1 MFLHVTEAKYL
12 EGFRVELSFND
23 GRRGIADLS
32 ETLHGPV
39 FEPLRD
45 ESLFARL
52 KVDEELETVVW
63 PNGAD
68 LAPEYLYYQAFKQD
82 PELQGRFSEWGYQ

>member
-12 EGFRVELSFND
+12 EGFRIELPFND
-23 GRRGIADLS
+23 GRRGIADLR
-32 ETLHGPV
+32 EALRGPV

-45 ESLFARL
+45 ESLFSRL
-52 KVDEELETVVW
+52 TVDEELETVVW

-82 PELQGRFSEWGYQ
+82 PELQGRFREWGYQ